1 MPNVYTNHKAKLA
14 NTSLTT
20 IYTVPT
26 AKTAIIKSIRVAN
39 EDTSND
45 CNITV
50 TLVDTG
56 SVIYMIEKD
65 RTIQAK
71 RSQELLA
78 TGNMAQDSADS
89 SVAGPTP
96 LIAKESEIIKAQ
108 AENANDLSI
117 IISVLET
124 VSYTH
129 LTLPTTYSV

>member
-20 IYTVPT
+20 IYTVPAT
-26 AKTAIIKSIRVAN
+26 KTAIIKSIRVAN

-78 TGNMAQDSADS
+78 TGNMAQDTADS

-108 AENANDLSI
+108 AQNGNDLSI
-117 IISVLET
+117 IISVLEISD
-124 VSYTH
+124 V
-129 LTLPTTYSV
+129 

>member
-14 NTSLTT
+14 NTNLTT

-26 AKTAIIKSIRVAN
+26 AKTAIVKSIRVPN

-50 TLVDTG
+50 TLVDSG

-117 IISVLET
+117 ILSVLEISD
-124 VSYTH
+124 V
-129 LTLPTTYSV
+129 

>member
-20 IYTVPT
+20 IYTVPAT
-26 AKTAIIKSIRVAN
+26 KTAIIKSIRVAN

-89 SVAGPTP
+89 SVEGPTP

-117 IISVLET
+117 IISVLEISD
-124 VSYTH
+124 V
-129 LTLPTTYSV
+129 

>member
-20 IYTVPT
+20 IYTVPAT
-26 AKTAIIKSIRVAN
+26 KTAIIKSIRVAN

-45 CNITV
+45 CNIRV

-78 TGNMAQDSADS
+78 TGNMAQDTADS

-117 IISVLET
+117 IISVLEISD
-124 VSYTH
+124 V
-129 LTLPTTYSV
+129 

>member
-78 TGNMAQDSADS
+78 TGNMAQDTADS
-89 SVAGPTP
+89 SIAGPTP
-96 LIAKESEIIKAQ
+96 LIAKEAEIIKAQ

-117 IISVLET
+117 IISVLEISD
-124 VSYTH
+124 V
-129 LTLPTTYSV
+129 

>member
-14 NTSLTT
+14 NTNLTT

-50 TLVDTG
+50 TLGDTG
-56 SVIYMIEKD
+56 SVIYMLEKD

-78 TGNMAQDSADS
+78 TANMAQDTADC

-117 IISVLET
+117 IISVLEISD
-124 VSYTH
+124 V
-129 LTLPTTYSV
+129 

>member
-14 NTSLTT
+14 NTNLTT

-50 TLVDTG
+50 TLVDSGTN
-56 SVIYMIEKD
+56 IFMLEKD

-78 TGNMAQDSADS
+78 TGNMAQDTADS

-117 IISVLET
+117 IISVLEISD
-124 VSYTH
+124 VQEK
-129 LTLPTTYSV
+129 L

>member
-1 MPNVYTNHKAKLA
+1 MPNVYTNHKTKLA

-50 TLVDTG
+50 TLVDSG
-56 SVIYMIEKD
+56 SNIFMLEKD

-78 TGNMAQDSADS
+78 TGNMEQDSADS

-96 LIAKESEIIKAQ
+96 LIVKESEIIKAQ

-117 IISVLET
+117 ILSVLEISD
-124 VSYTH
+124 V
-129 LTLPTTYSV
+129 

>member
-1 MPNVYTNHKAKLA
+1 MPNIYTNYKAKLA
-14 NTSLTT
+14 NTDLTT

-26 AKTAIIKSIRVAN
+26 AKTAIVKSIRVAN

-50 TLVDTG
+50 TLVDSG
-56 SVIYMIEKD
+56 SNIFMLEKD

-117 IISVLET
+117 IISVLEISD
-124 VSYTH
+124 V
-129 LTLPTTYSV
+129 

>member
-14 NTSLTT
+14 NTNLTT

-50 TLVDTG
+50 TLVDSG
-56 SVIYMIEKD
+56 SNIFMLEKD

-78 TGNMAQDSADS
+78 TGNMTQDSADS

-117 IISVLET
+117 IISVLEISD
-124 VSYTH
+124 V
-129 LTLPTTYSV
+129 

>member
-1 MPNVYTNHKAKLA
+1 MPNVYTNHTAKLA

-20 IYTVPT
+20 IYTVPAT
-26 AKTAIIKSIRVAN
+26 KTAIIKSIRVAN

-50 TLVDTG
+50 TLVDT
-56 SVIYMIEKD
+56 SDVIYMLEKD

-78 TGNMAQDSADS
+78 TGNMAQDTAAS

-117 IISVLET
+117 IISVLEISD
-124 VSYTH
+124 V
-129 LTLPTTYSV
+129 

>member
-20 IYTVPT
+20 IYTVPAT
-26 AKTAIIKSIRVAN
+26 KTAIIKSIRVAN

-117 IISVLET
+117 IISVLEISD
-124 VSYTH
+124 V
-129 LTLPTTYSV
+129 